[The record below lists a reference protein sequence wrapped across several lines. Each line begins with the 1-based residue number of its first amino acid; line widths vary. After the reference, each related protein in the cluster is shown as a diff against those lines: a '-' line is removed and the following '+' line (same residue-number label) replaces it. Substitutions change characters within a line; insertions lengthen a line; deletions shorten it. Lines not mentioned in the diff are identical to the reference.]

1 MIAFSGSKTNNT
13 PKPKV
18 TMKAVGVIWIS
29 DTERDRNAKILME
42 GFHKKLTHKYRPSNC
57 LI

>member
-18 TMKAVGVIWIS
+18 TKKAGGVIWIS
-29 DTERDRNAKILME
+29 DTEKDRNAKILTE
-42 GFHKKLTHKYRPSNC
+42 GVHQKLTHKYRPSNC